1 MISNKL
7 PFDPT
12 CGYTLESLLRV
23 GWPEEPDGFAEFWET
38 RYRRTLGIFPNPEL
52 FRSKDVHPDF
62 DVYDVRYR
70 STDGFTIGGWLLSPK
85 RGPVRRGLVIGH
97 GYGGREGP
105 DFDLPVGEAAVL
117 FPCFRGISRSQDPRL
132 PANPARHV
140 FHGIDRRE
148 RYILGGCVE
157 DLWLAVS
164 TLLNVYPQVEGH
176 IGYSGISFGGG
187 IGALA
192 LPWEPR
198 IRIAHL
204 NVPTFGHH
212 PLRLSLPTLGSGEAV
227 RRYERRHGFVLETLR
242 YYDAASAARRIRVP
256 VHVAAALSDPFVAPP
271 GQFATYNALAGPKRL
286 FVLKAG
292 HSDYPERVGQERELR
307 EELKT
312 FLNRSERGEIPGT
325 AWRRALGHATG
336 RMD

>member
-1 MISNKL
+1 MVISHKP

-12 CGYTLESLLRV
+12 YGYTLESLLRV
-23 GWPEEPDGFAEFWET
+23 GWPDEPGDFAEFWQS
-38 RYRRTLGIFPNPEL
+38 RYRNALGIYPNPEL
-52 FRSKDVHPDF
+52 TRCKGHHPDF

-70 STDGFTIGGWLLSPK
+70 STEDFLIGGWLLSPK
-85 RGPVRRGLVIGH
+85 RGPIRRGLVVGH
-97 GYGGREGP
+97 GYGGREAP

-117 FPCFRGISRSQDPRL
+117 FPCFRGLSRSRDSRVPD
-132 PANPARHV
+132 NPARHV
-140 FHGIDRRE
+140 LYGIGQRD

-164 TLLNVYPQVEGH
+164 TLLSVFPQVEGH

-212 PLRLSLPTLGSGEAV
+212 SLRLALPTQGSAEAV
-227 RRYERRHGFVLETLR
+227 RRYEHRHGHVLETLR
-242 YYDAASAARRIRVP
+242 YYDAACAARHIHIP
-256 VHVAAALSDPFVAPP
+256 VHVAAALSDPVVAPP
-271 GQFATYNALAGPKRL
+271 GQFAIYNALTGPKRL

-292 HSDYPERVGQERELR
+292 HSDYPERL
-307 EELKT
+307 EE
-312 FLNRSERGEIPGT
+312 E
-325 AWRRALGHATG
+325 RALLAELGAFFEPL
-336 RMD
+336 